1 MKKLPLENSETE
13 ISSGASHLRV
23 DSVMGG
29 AQEVWIDRTGA
40 PADSN
45 VLVTLSGPAG
55 EKTVLVTSDVI
66 VESSAKLFVTSPPER
81 VATKGNL
88 RKVKAMRALTLL
100 GYAFAALMVTFSALS
115 ATGTMKARV
124 VLTNSME
131 PTISPGDIVLT
142 MKPDRITPEIG
153 KVVAYQAKRFD
164 GSPVGVFSHRIIAG
178 DEREGWVLKGDNNPD
193 PDTQKPTNE
202 DILGVIFYVIPF
214 IGKFLTKEA
223 IMIMAPMGVAIW
235 MAIDTLRGSDE
246 K

>member
-1 MKKLPLENSETE
+1 MKKSPPENSQVEV
-13 ISSGASHLRV
+13 SGGASHLTV
-23 DSVMGG
+23 DSVISG
-29 AQEVWIDRTGA
+29 AQDVWIDRAGA

-45 VLVTLSGPAG
+45 VLVTLSGPSG

-66 VESSAKLFVTSPPER
+66 VESSAKLFVTTPPER
-81 VATKGNL
+81 VVTKGDL
-88 RKVKAMRALTLL
+88 RKVKARRALTLL
-100 GYAFAALMVTFSALS
+100 GYGFAALMVTFSALS
-115 ATGTMKARV
+115 ASGTMKARV

-131 PTISPGDIVLT
+131 PAISPGDIVLT
-142 MKPDRITPEIG
+142 MSPDRIEPEIG

-178 DEREGWVLKGDNNPD
+178 NEREGWVMKGDNNPD

-202 DILGVIFYVIPF
+202 DIVGVVFYVIPF

-223 IMIMAPMGVAIW
+223 IMIMAPMAVAIW

-246 K
+246 E